1 MSAEDVKKVE
11 NLEDAHVEGL
21 NPAGA
26 PTNLDP
32 NHINEDLEDLGL
44 PELPPEVIEEVQSAY
59 EAVQSLDDLWKQVGD
74 CAWEVIAAVAKS

>member
-32 NHINEDLEDLGL
+32 NHINEDLEDSNITK
-44 PELPPEVIEEVQSAY
+44 PYQELWESCDSNLQKSRNEEERSNSKSTKNH
-59 EAVQSLDDLWKQVGD
+59 EFSR
-74 CAWEVIAAVAKS
+74 WEKI